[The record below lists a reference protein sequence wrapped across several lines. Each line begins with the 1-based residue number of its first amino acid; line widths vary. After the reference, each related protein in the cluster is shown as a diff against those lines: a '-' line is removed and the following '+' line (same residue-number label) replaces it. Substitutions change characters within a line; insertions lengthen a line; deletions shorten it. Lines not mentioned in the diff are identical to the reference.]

1 MGGENMSNNKTMVI
15 YTLENGKYHA
25 YITGMDLYVSDY
37 KTLEEC
43 EVSVAEEFK
52 EMLEPC
58 TVEQTANQL
67 KRYFEDGD
75 NDIQSITDIV
85 KIDIMEC

>member
-1 MGGENMSNNKTMVI
+1 MSKNKTMVI
-15 YTLENGKYHA
+15 YTLENDKYHA

-43 EVSVAEEFK
+43 EASVAEEFK

-75 NDIQSITDIV
+75 EDIQTITDIV
-85 KIDIMEC
+85 KIDIVEFKS

>member
-1 MGGENMSNNKTMVI
+1 MSKDKTMVI

-25 YITGMDLYVSDY
+25 YITGMNLHVTGY

-43 EVSVAEEFK
+43 EASVAEEFK

-75 NDIQSITDIV
+75 EDIQTITDIV
-85 KIDIMEC
+85 KIDIVELKS

>member
-1 MGGENMSNNKTMVI
+1 MSNNKTIVI

-25 YITGMDLYVSDY
+25 YIAGMNLHLTGYDTME
-37 KTLEEC
+37 KC
-43 EVSVAEEFK
+43 EADVAEEFK

-75 NDIQSITDIV
+75 KDIQTITDIV
-85 KIDIMEC
+85 KIDIVELKS

>member
-1 MGGENMSNNKTMVI
+1 MSNNKTMVI